1 MKKGTHNVF
10 QRWMMCG
17 DFRRNTVKFQ
27 QSAPNAIR
35 HKVPALRVLS
45 ATMGEFTC
53 FTFYFL
59 FYFFFFIYIL
69 LSTSDQVKAIYYYYI
84 ILSDVILY
92 FIY

>member
-1 MKKGTHNVF
+1 
-10 QRWMMCG
+10 MMCG

-53 FTFYFL
+53 FTQTALQEVFIFFL
-59 FYFFFFIYIL
+59 FIFFYLYTFVYI
-69 LSTSDQVKAIYYYYI
+69 
-84 ILSDVILY
+84 
-92 FIY
+92 

>member
-1 MKKGTHNVF
+1 
-10 QRWMMCG
+10 MCG

-53 FTFYFL
+53 FTQTALQEVFFL
-59 FYFFFFIYIL
+59 INLFIFFIYIL